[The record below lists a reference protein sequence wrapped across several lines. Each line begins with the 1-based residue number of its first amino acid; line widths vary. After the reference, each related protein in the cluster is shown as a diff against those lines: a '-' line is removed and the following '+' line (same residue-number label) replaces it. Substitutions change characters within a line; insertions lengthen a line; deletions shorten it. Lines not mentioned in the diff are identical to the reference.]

1 MLVKETEG
9 AAGRGAG
16 AGADA
21 VTTRSSRS
29 SSTVFWYDKWGALVA
44 KFRYFHTDLVA
55 DARNSPFSHHDS
67 NGMHISSSYNA
78 ATVQNLV
85 LYVFMDLS
93 SPMEAYLAAGK
104 IVSVKMIIVTC
115 A

>member
-9 AAGRGAG
+9 AAGREG
-16 AGADA
+16 GADA

-44 KFRYFHTDLVA
+44 NFMYFHTDLVA

-67 NGMHISSSYNA
+67 DGMHIS
-78 ATVQNLV
+78 
-85 LYVFMDLS
+85 
-93 SPMEAYLAAGK
+93 P
-104 IVSVKMIIVTC
+104 
-115 A
+115 